1 MPHSALRY
9 TVVSL
14 TSGLLFGILDGFLNG
29 NPLARSL
36 LNVYQPIARTSIN
49 IIASVLIDLAYGFV
63 LAGMFMLL
71 SRALPGSSGLT
82 KGLSFAGGL
91 WFVRVVM
98 GAASTW
104 IMFDIPAR
112 TIAYVIVTGLAEML
126 ALGILYGI
134 TLSSEAEPEL
144 GRPATQHK

>member
-9 TVVSL
+9 IVVSL
-14 TSGLLFGILDGFLNG
+14 ISGLLFGILDGFLNG
-29 NPLARSL
+29 NSLARSL

-49 IIASVLIDLAYGFV
+49 VGAGVFIDLAYGFV

-71 SRALPGSSGLT
+71 SRALPGSSSLT

-98 GAASTW
+98 GSASTW

-112 TIAYVIVTGLAEML
+112 TIAYVIVTGMAEML
-126 ALGILYGI
+126 ALGVLYGI
-134 TLSSEAEPEL
+134 TLSSEAKPEL
-144 GRPATQHK
+144 GRPATQRQ

>member
-1 MPHSALRY
+1 MRHSALRY

-14 TSGLLFGILDGFLNG
+14 TSGILFGILDGFFNA

-36 LNVYQPIARTSIN
+36 LDVYQPIARTSIN
-49 IIASVLIDLAYGFV
+49 VVAGVFIDLVYGFV
-63 LAGMFMLL
+63 LTGMFMHL
-71 SRALPGSSGLT
+71 SRALPGSSGLV

-112 TIAYVIVTGLAEML
+112 TISYVVVTGLAEML
-126 ALGILYGI
+126 AIGILFGI
-134 TLSSEAEPEL
+134 TLSSEAKC
-144 GRPATQHK
+144 A